1 MENYMNATYQ
11 QIQET
16 IYAIGTARQMN
27 SEEWQCCVRGW
38 GGENYHSEV
47 IAKRGEKLRELQL
60 FWEQEL
66 QERTANYFMN
76 DVAKI
81 PV

>member
-1 MENYMNATYQ
+1 MNATYQ

-16 IYAIGTARQMN
+16 IYAIGTARRAN
-27 SEEWQCCVRGW
+27 TEEWHQCVAGW

-47 IAKRGEKLRELQL
+47 IKQKGKRLLELQQ
-60 FWEQEL
+60 FWEKEL
-66 QERTANYFMN
+66 QEKTLNHYMN

>member
-1 MENYMNATYQ
+1 MNATYQ

-16 IYAIGTARQMN
+16 IYAIGTARRTN
-27 SEEWQCCVRGW
+27 TEEWHQCVAGW

-47 IAKRGEKLRELQL
+47 IKKRGEKLRELQS

-66 QERTANYFMN
+66 QERTKSHYMN

-81 PV
+81 PG

>member
-1 MENYMNATYQ
+1 MNPSYQ

-16 IYAIGTARQMN
+16 IYAIGTARRAN
-27 SEEWQCCVRGW
+27 TEEWHRCVAGW

-47 IAKRGEKLRELQL
+47 IKKKGQALLELQL
-60 FWEQEL
+60 FWEQVL
-66 QERTANYFMN
+66 QERTANHFMN
-76 DVAKI
+76 DIAKI